1 MRHFGNTW
9 SLLLAVRATKKALF
23 KKSGL
28 PRRKVNIIVTQV
40 VEFSSGGG
48 GGGGTKLER
57 FLPND

>member
-40 VEFSSGGG
+40 VEFSSGGYKIG
-48 GGGGTKLER
+48 KMDAYWKG
-57 FLPND
+57 NY

>member
-28 PRRKVNIIVTQV
+28 PRRKVNIIVTKV

-48 GGGGTKLER
+48 GYKIGKI
-57 FLPND
+57 FA